1 MDTVPKNKRYII
13 KRLIEIDPSLSV
25 DELKGKTILELS
37 KMKEEQKIQS
47 TEKIEPVGETEPEF
61 KYRSVFSYLGLNI

>member
-37 KMKEEQKIQS
+37 KMKETQKIQS
-47 TEKIEPVGETEPEF
+47 TEKIEPVEEPEF
-61 KYRSVFSYLGLNI
+61 EYRSVFDYLGLKN

>member
-37 KMKEEQKIQS
+37 KMKETQKIQS
-47 TEKIEPVGETEPEF
+47 TEKIEPVEEF
-61 KYRSVFSYLGLNI
+61 EYKSVFDYLGLNN

>member
-13 KRLIEIDPSLSV
+13 KRLLEIDPSLSV

-37 KMKEEQKIQS
+37 NMKKEQKIQS
-47 TEKIEPVGETEPEF
+47 VETVEECVF
-61 KYRSVFSYLGLNI
+61 EYRSVFDYLGLNN

>member
-13 KRLIEIDPSLSV
+13 KRLLEIDPSLSV

-37 KMKEEQKIQS
+37 KMKETQKIQS
-47 TEKIEPVGETEPEF
+47 TEKIEPVEEPESEF
-61 KYRSVFSYLGLNI
+61 EYRSVFDYLGLKN

>member
-47 TEKIEPVGETEPEF
+47 TEKIEPVEEYE
-61 KYRSVFSYLGLNI
+61 YRSVFSYLGLNI

>member
-1 MDTVPKNKRYII
+1 MDTVPKNRRYII

-47 TEKIEPVGETEPEF
+47 TEKIEPDEEF
-61 KYRSVFSYLGLNI
+61 EYRSVLDYLGLKN

>member
-1 MDTVPKNKRYII
+1 MDAVPKNKRYII

-37 KMKEEQKIQS
+37 NMKKEQKIQS
-47 TEKIEPVGETEPEF
+47 VETVEECVF
-61 KYRSVFSYLGLNI
+61 EYRSVFDYLGLKN

>member
-25 DELKGKTILELS
+25 DELKGKTILALS
-37 KMKEEQKIQS
+37 KMKEDQKVRS
-47 TEKIEPVGETEPEF
+47 TEIIEPEEEF
-61 KYRSVFSYLGLNI
+61 EYKSVFDYLGLNN